1 MVMVGRNEPCPC
13 GSGRRYKE
21 CHGAIGVGD
30 VANAAQASP
39 AVAAAAPVPPT
50 LARSTRDSLW
60 EGVKRCLARDF
71 DGAEP
76 LAQDALKVAPDD
88 PVALFILGR
97 CEFERG
103 RTEAALRLLLAAA
116 RGLSSSSP
124 SPEPTV
130 RRMVWSELN
139 LMFTQ
144 ALSGADGVYAA
155 AKRTEYE
162 KWVASLGAQERGP
175 APLVSLV
182 VILTGQGRWL
192 ESCLASVFGQT
203 YERLELVVV
212 DGAQSE
218 DATLRLTHTLQ
229 TCRLAHRLLKL
240 PGASVSALINAGVR
254 AATGEFIN
262 PLHID
267 HELAVD
273 RIAMLVERIAMRGVA
288 WGFTDVAF
296 IDEDRRPLG
305 QTNDPQLLRW
315 QALLRGIAEP
325 DTIGYAL
332 IHQDCVAVDV
342 SNLFFSRAVFE
353 AIGGMHEAPHAEAW
367 NFCLRA
373 VWLEEPIYVPAPLY
387 RHRHIVSPD
396 LPRPEKFALEAT
408 QLVLFRGY
416 YARAW
421 DRDTVAPNRF
431 APCAHHWRLH
441 FFKTPF
447 HTGHVLM
454 FGLDQLETI
463 AAMISELRGRQG
475 RTELSPGVNL
485 VGFAYGEFGLGES
498 LRAFAAACALDGIP
512 FIVKDVDMR
521 IRARQAD
528 RSVAPHI
535 ADELRH
541 RCSLYCLNPDM
552 MQPLRAFMTAAAAA
566 GGYAVG
572 YWYWE
577 LEYLPREWDDTV
589 ERVDEIWVATEF
601 VAETMR
607 RSTTKPVVKIPPPI
621 EVKLS
626 RLYRRVE
633 FGLPDSRF
641 LFLFSFDF
649 NSFPNRKNPQGTVT
663 AFKRAFGASRRDVG
677 LVIKSIN
684 GANWPARLR
693 ALQDFVDGDD
703 RIVIMDDFLS
713 RDQVSG
719 LESVVDAYVSLHR
732 AEGLGLGL
740 AESMYLGKPII
751 GTGYSGNL
759 EFMNHENSCLVDYEL
774 VPVRKGEYLY
784 DDSRFRWAEPDLE
797 QAAHYMRRLADDA
810 DFRERI
816 AYRGQRELRSRF
828 TPAATATML
837 RQRLLELGLI

>member
-1 MVMVGRNEPCPC
+1 MASIRRNDPCPC

-21 CHGAIGVGD
+21 CHGAVGVGD

-39 AVAAAAPVPPT
+39 AVAAAAPVLPT
-50 LARSTRDSLW
+50 LGRAARDSLW
-60 EGVKRCLARDF
+60 EGVKRCLAGDF
-71 DGAEP
+71 DGAEA
-76 LAQDALKVAPDD
+76 LAQDTLKVAPSQ
-88 PVALFILGR
+88 PMALFILGR

-116 RGLSSSSP
+116 RGLSPSSP
-124 SPEPTV
+124 EETDG
-130 RRMVWSELN
+130 RMVWSELN
-139 LMFTQ
+139 FMFTQ
-144 ALSGADGVYAA
+144 ALSGVEIQYAT
-155 AKRTEYE
+155 AKRAEYE
-162 KWVASLGAQERGP
+162 GWIASLAARKRGP
-175 APLVSLV
+175 APLVSVV
-182 VILTGQGRWL
+182 VILAAQGRWL
-192 ESCLASVFGQT
+192 ETCLASVFGQT

-212 DGAQSE
+212 DDAKSE
-218 DATLRLTHTLQ
+218 DATQRLTHTLRS
-229 TCRLAHRLLKL
+229 CRLPHRLLTL
-240 PGASVSALINAGVR
+240 PGASESALINAGVR

-267 HELAVD
+267 HELAAD
-273 RIAMLVERIAMRGVA
+273 RIAVLVERIAMRGVA
-288 WGFTDVAF
+288 WGFTGVDF
-296 IDEDRRPLG
+296 IDADSRPLG
-305 QTNDPQLLRW
+305 RTNNGQVLRW

-332 IHQDCVAVDV
+332 IHQGCIAVAV

-353 AIGGMHEAPHAEAW
+353 AIGGMHEAPHVEVW
-367 NFCLRA
+367 DFCLRA
-373 VWLEEPIYVPAPLY
+373 VWLEEPIYVPAALY
-387 RHRHIVSPD
+387 RHRHVVSPD
-396 LPRPEKFALEAT
+396 VPRPGKFAKEAA

-447 HTGHVLM
+447 HAGHVLM

-463 AAMISELRGRQG
+463 AAMISELRSRQG
-475 RTELSPGVNL
+475 QPELSPGVNL
-485 VGFAYGEFGLGES
+485 VGFAYAEFGQGES
-498 LRAFAAACALDGIP
+498 LRAFAAACALDDIP
-512 FIVKDVDMR
+512 FIVRDVDMR
-521 IRARQAD
+521 IQTRQAD

-552 MQPLRAFMTAAAAA
+552 MQPLRAFMTAFAAA
-566 GGYAVG
+566 GCYAVG

-577 LEYLPREWDDTV
+577 LDYLPREWEDTV
-589 ERVDEIWVATEF
+589 ERMDEVWVATEF

-607 RSTTKPVVKIPPPI
+607 RSTAKPVVKIPPPI
-621 EVKLS
+621 EIKLS
-626 RLYRRVE
+626 RPYRRAE
-633 FGLPDSRF
+633 FGLPDGRF

-649 NSFPNRKNPQGTVT
+649 NSFPTRKNPEGTVT

-684 GANWPARLR
+684 GGNFPAKLH

-703 RIVIMDDFLS
+703 RIVIVDDFLS

-719 LESVVDAYVSLHR
+719 LESVVDAFVSLHR

-740 AESMYLGKPII
+740 AESMYLGKPVV
-751 GTGYSGNL
+751 GTAYSGNL
-759 EFMNHENSCLVDYEL
+759 EFMNCENSCLVPYEL
-774 VPVRKGEYLY
+774 IPVRKGEYLY
-784 DDSRFRWAEPDLE
+784 DDVRFHWAEPDLE
-797 QAAHYMRRLADDA
+797 QAAYYMRRLADDA
-810 DFRERI
+810 EFRNRI
-816 AYRGQRELRSRF
+816 AQRGQRSIRTRF
-828 TPAATATML
+828 TPAITARLM
-837 RQRLLELGLI
+837 RQRLAELGLI

>member
-1 MVMVGRNEPCPC
+1 MVARNEPCPC
-13 GSGRRYKE
+13 GSGKRYKD
-21 CHGAIGVGD
+21 CHGAIEIGE
-30 VANAAQASP
+30 AAHA
-39 AVAAAAPVPPT
+39 AV
-50 LARSTRDSLW
+50 
-60 EGVKRCLARDF
+60 ERCIARDF
-71 DGAEP
+71 VAAEA
-76 LAQDALKVAPDD
+76 LAQHALTVAPGH
-88 PVALFILGR
+88 PEALFVLGQ
-97 CEFERG
+97 CEHERG
-103 RTEAALRLLLAAA
+103 HTELALTMLLAAA
-116 RGLSSSSP
+116 RGLSSWSL
-124 SPEPTV
+124 EPMV

-144 ALSGADGVYAA
+144 ALSGADSEYAA
-155 AKRTEYE
+155 AKRTEYQ
-162 KWVASLGAQERGP
+162 KWVTSLVPREGAP

-212 DGAQSE
+212 DDAKSE
-218 DATLRLTHTLQ
+218 DATHRLTHALQ
-229 TCRLAHRLLKL
+229 TGRLAHRLLTL
-240 PGASVSALINAGVR
+240 PGASVPALINAGVR

-262 PLHID
+262 VLHID
-267 HELAVD
+267 HELAPD
-273 RIAMLVERIAMRGVA
+273 RIAVLVERIARRGAA
-288 WGFTDVAF
+288 WGFTGVAF
-296 IDEDRRPLG
+296 IDADSRPLG
-305 QTNDPQLLRW
+305 QTDDPQVLRW

-332 IHQDCVAVDV
+332 IHQDCVAVAV
-342 SNLFFSRAVFE
+342 SNLFFSRALFE
-353 AIGGMHEAPHAEAW
+353 AIGGMHEVPHVEAW
-367 NFCLRA
+367 DFCLRT
-373 VWLEEPIYVPAPLY
+373 VWLEEPIHVPAPLY

-396 LPRPEKFALEAT
+396 LPPPGKFALEAA
-408 QLVLFRGY
+408 QLVLFRAY
-416 YARAW
+416 YAHAW
-421 DRDTVAPNRF
+421 DPDTVAPNRF

-454 FGLDQLETI
+454 FGLDQLDTI
-463 AAMISELRGRQG
+463 AAMISEERGRQG

-521 IRARQAD
+521 IQARQAD
-528 RSVAPHI
+528 RSLAPHI

-552 MQPLRAFMTAAAAA
+552 MKPLRALMTAAAAA
-566 GGYAVG
+566 GSYAVG

-577 LEYLPREWDDTV
+577 LEYLPREWNDTV

-607 RSTTKPVVKIPPPI
+607 RSSAKPVVKIPPPI
-621 EVKLS
+621 EIKLS
-626 RLYRRVE
+626 RPYQRAE
-633 FGLPDSRF
+633 FGLPDRCF

-649 NSFPNRKNPQGTVT
+649 NSFPNRKNPQGAVT

-684 GANWPARLR
+684 GANWPAKLR
-693 ALQDFVDGDD
+693 ALQELVDGDD
-703 RIVIMDDFLS
+703 RIVIMDNFLS

-719 LESVVDAYVSLHR
+719 LESVVDAFVSLHR

-740 AESMYLGKPII
+740 AESMYLGKPVI
-751 GTGYSGNL
+751 GTAYSGNL
-759 EFMNHENSCLVDYEL
+759 EFMSSENSCLVDYEL
-774 VPVRKGEYLY
+774 VAVHKGEYLY

-810 DFRERI
+810 DFRDRI
-816 AYRGQRELRSRF
+816 AYRGQRDVRSRF
-828 TPAATATML
+828 TPAATATLL